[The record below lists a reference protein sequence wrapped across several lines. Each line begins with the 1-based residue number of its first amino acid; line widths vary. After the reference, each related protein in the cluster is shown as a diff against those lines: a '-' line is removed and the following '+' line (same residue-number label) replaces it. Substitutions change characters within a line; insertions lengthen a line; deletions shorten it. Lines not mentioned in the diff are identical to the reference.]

1 MRIFILVVYARV
13 VKVRDIA
20 FPFYHQGILFRN
32 PIQRHTSTSGIQIS
46 KYKRENKES
55 NSYYA
60 FEALCQ
66 VFIKEEKWLEKT
78 RVFLYRVTQTMMSK
92 LLLCLRRGV
101 ERCMGWGLREAPVA
115 PVFVMK
121 EQLRQELPPAATF
134 QHFYLPGKWIF
145 YMHRRRSRTSGPTN
159 VFKFHY
165 FYFYLSSLLLSK
177 WIFYMHRRRSW
188 TSGPTKVFK
197 ISSL

>member
-46 KYKRENKES
+46 KCKTENKES

-66 VFIKEEKWLEKT
+66 VFIKECRLPFF
-78 RVFLYRVTQTMMSK
+78 RVRYKMNYRS
-92 LLLCLRRGV
+92 
-101 ERCMGWGLREAPVA
+101 
-115 PVFVMK
+115 
-121 EQLRQELPPAATF
+121 
-134 QHFYLPGKWIF
+134 
-145 YMHRRRSRTSGPTN
+145 
-159 VFKFHY
+159 
-165 FYFYLSSLLLSK
+165 LS
-177 WIFYMHRRRSW
+177 WRN
-188 TSGPTKVFK
+188 
-197 ISSL
+197 

>member
-20 FPFYHQGILFRN
+20 CPFYHQGILFRN

-46 KYKRENKES
+46 KYKTENKES

-78 RVFLYRVTQTMMSK
+78 HVFLYRVTQTMMSN

-159 VFKFHY
+159 VFF
-165 FYFYLSSLLLSK
+165 
-177 WIFYMHRRRSW
+177 
-188 TSGPTKVFK
+188 
-197 ISSL
+197 

>member
-20 FPFYHQGILFRN
+20 CPFYHQGILFRN

-101 ERCMGWGLREAPVA
+101 EKCMGWG
-115 PVFVMK
+115 
-121 EQLRQELPPAATF
+121 
-134 QHFYLPGKWIF
+134 
-145 YMHRRRSRTSGPTN
+145 
-159 VFKFHY
+159 
-165 FYFYLSSLLLSK
+165 
-177 WIFYMHRRRSW
+177 
-188 TSGPTKVFK
+188 
-197 ISSL
+197 

>member
-55 NSYYA
+55 NSYYD

-78 RVFLYRVTQTMMSK
+78 HVFLYRVTQTMMSK

-101 ERCMGWGLREAPVA
+101 ERCMGWGVEGSTSSARFCNEGAVKAGIASRRHFPTL
-115 PVFVMK
+115 
-121 EQLRQELPPAATF
+121 LPPWQVDILHAPP
-134 QHFYLPGKWIF
+134 QIQDQW
-145 YMHRRRSRTSGPTN
+145 TN
-159 VFKFHY
+159 KCF
-165 FYFYLSSLLLSK
+165 
-177 WIFYMHRRRSW
+177 
-188 TSGPTKVFK
+188 
-197 ISSL
+197 